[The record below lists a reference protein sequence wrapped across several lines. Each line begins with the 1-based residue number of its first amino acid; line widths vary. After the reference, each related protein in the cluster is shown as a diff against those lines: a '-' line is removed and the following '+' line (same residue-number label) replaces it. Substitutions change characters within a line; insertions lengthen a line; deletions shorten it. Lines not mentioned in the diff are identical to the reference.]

1 MAKAWKDVIASP
13 QYQALALEQKAQ
25 AQEQYFNEVVAPQA
39 GESVEQAKQAFY
51 AAYPLPSTNEIDRS
65 QSATQNIQHTSS
77 DNSLASGYAKLATQ
91 QREGLERWGCDA
103 RCYNRRKPND
113 SRDGETAKCRLCP
126 RIELTKHGCPK
137 GWMVSTFRL

>member
-13 QYQALALEQKAQ
+13 QYQALAPEQKAQ

-39 GESVEQAKQAFY
+39 GESVAQAKQAKQAFY

-91 QREGLERWGCDA
+91 QREGLERSAEQGASLGAAMRDA
-103 RCYNRRKPND
+103 ITGE
-113 SRDGETAKCRLCP
+113 SRMTPEMERLQNVDLAP
-126 RIELTKHGCPK
+126 ELT
-137 GWMVSTFRL
+137 SL

>member
-13 QYQALALEQKAQ
+13 QYQALAPEQKAQ
-25 AQEQYFNEVVAPQA
+25 AQEQYFNEVVAPKA

-51 AAYPLPSTNEIDRS
+51 AAYPLPSTNAIDRS

-91 QREGLERWGCDA
+91 QREGLER
-103 RCYNRRKPND
+103 
-113 SRDGETAKCRLCP
+113 S
-126 RIELTKHGCPK
+126 
-137 GWMVSTFRL
+137 

>member
-13 QYQALALEQKAQ
+13 QYQALAPEQKAQ

-77 DNSLASGYAKLATQ
+77 DNSIASGYAK
-91 QREGLERWGCDA
+91 
-103 RCYNRRKPND
+103 
-113 SRDGETAKCRLCP
+113 
-126 RIELTKHGCPK
+126 
-137 GWMVSTFRL
+137 